1 MEVKYHCPIVKESQ
15 LKGFFFPNIY
25 IYIKFSHKI
34 FVFFVRKLSKYLLLI
49 LNNFN
54 FPSYAN
60 HFLILIKIEMPKTI
74 LLWQNKRKEKFSF
87 HSHTLKIFFY
97 R

>member
-1 MEVKYHCPIVKESQ
+1 MNSFY
-15 LKGFFFPNIY
+15 IY
-25 IYIKFSHKI
+25 IKIKLLNSLFNGYIYIKIKFSHKI
-34 FVFFVRKLSKYLLLI
+34 FVVFVRKLSNYFLSI

-74 LLWQNKRKEKFSF
+74 LLWQKKKKERKILFPF
-87 HSHTLKIFFY
+87 MHLGNFLITC
-97 R
+97 